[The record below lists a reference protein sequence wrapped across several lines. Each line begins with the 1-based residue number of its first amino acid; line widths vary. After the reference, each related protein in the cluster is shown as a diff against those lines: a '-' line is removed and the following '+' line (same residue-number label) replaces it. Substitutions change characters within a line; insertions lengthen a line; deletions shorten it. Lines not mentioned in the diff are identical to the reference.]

1 MVDFKSIETFLWVV
15 TLGSFRG
22 AAQRLTLPSP
32 PSRSGSPSS
41 NAKWGEAVEPRSPRG
56 SPTPSGRQLM
66 VYAEKLIGLRSEM
79 MADVGDR
86 SAMRGVMRLGV
97 AETIVHTWLSRLI
110 KSVNTAYPNLSL
122 EIEVDITPNLS
133 ARLLA
138 QEIEL
143 AFVLGPLSASS
154 VRNRSAVR
162 LSDRLSG
169 QPRTRPRRGSLTVH
183 DLAKFPIITFPRKT
197 QPYEIVRSLFNRP
210 DLPPI
215 RLHASAS
222 LATVIHMAI
231 EGLGIAVIPTAIV
244 ENELAAR
251 AVATALDRSENLAAD
266 VFGELAGI
274 PRYDRGRARRRSRR
288 PKSRGRAPRLTCRRR
303 RVIEKQPPYPKVWEQ
318 PHEPHRVQS
327 ADTIPPGSGTR
338 FTKPRNSAPHPR
350 AECGG

>member
-1 MVDFKSIETFLWVV
+1 MVDFKSLETFLWVV
-15 TLGSFRG
+15 TLGSFR
-22 AAQRLTLPSP
+22 AAGDKLNTTQPAISQRIAQLEREVGVKLLN
-32 PSRSGSPSS
+32 RDHRV
-41 NAKWGEAVEPRSPRG
+41 A

-66 VYAEKLIGLRSEM
+66 VYAEKLIGLRAEM
-79 MADVGDR
+79 MAAVSDR

-110 KSVNTAYPNLSL
+110 KSVNDAYPNLSL

-143 AFVLGPLSASS
+143 AFMLGPLSGSNVHNRELCDYPIGFLAS
-154 VRNRSAVR
+154 
-162 LSDRLSG
+162 
-169 QPRTRPRRGSLTVH
+169 PSLGLGDGPLTAR
-183 DLAKFPIITFPRKT
+183 DLATFPIITFPRKT

-244 ENELAAR
+244 ENELADGQLQLLSTDLKITPLTFSASWLASPDTA
-251 AVATALDRSENLAAD
+251 AVELVAD
-266 VFGELAGI
+266 LAGQI
-274 PRYDRGRARRRSRR
+274 AHASGLVDAPPPAR
-288 PKSRGRAPRLTCRRR
+288 
-303 RVIEKQPPYPKVWEQ
+303 
-318 PHEPHRVQS
+318 H
-327 ADTIPPGSGTR
+327 
-338 FTKPRNSAPHPR
+338 
-350 AECGG
+350 

>member
-22 AAQRLTLPSP
+22 AGQRLNTTQPAISQRIAQLE
-32 PSRSGSPSS
+32 RELGVKLL
-41 NAKWGEAVEPRSPRG
+41 NRDHRVA

-79 MADVGDR
+79 MAAVGDR
-86 SAMRGVMRLGV
+86 SATRGVLRLGV

-122 EIEVDITPNLS
+122 EIEVDITPNLT

-143 AFVLGPLSASS
+143 AFLIGPLSASS
-154 VRNRSAVR
+154 VRNRVLCDYPVGFLASPA
-162 LSDRLSG
+162 LGLGHD
-169 QPRTRPRRGSLTVH
+169 PLTVH

-215 RLHASAS
+215 QLHASAS
-222 LATVIHMAI
+222 LATVIHMAT

-244 ENELAAR
+244 ENELADGRLQLLSTDLKISPLTFSASWLASPDTL
-251 AVATALDRSENLAAD
+251 AVELVAD
-266 VFGELAGI
+266 LAGRI
-274 PRYDRGRARRRSRR
+274 AQDSAAVID
-288 PKSRGRAPRLTCRRR
+288 APRQAR
-303 RVIEKQPPYPKVWEQ
+303 
-318 PHEPHRVQS
+318 H
-327 ADTIPPGSGTR
+327 
-338 FTKPRNSAPHPR
+338 
-350 AECGG
+350 

>member
-22 AAQRLTLPSP
+22 AAQRLNTTQPAISQRIAQLE
-32 PSRSGSPSS
+32 REMGVKLL
-41 NAKWGEAVEPRSPRG
+41 NRDHRVA
-56 SPTPSGRQLM
+56 SPTTSGRQLM

-79 MADVGDR
+79 MAAVGDR

-143 AFVLGPLSASS
+143 AFVLGPLSISS
-154 VRNRSAVR
+154 VRNRPLCDYPIGFLASPS
-162 LSDRLSG
+162 LGLG
-169 QPRTRPRRGSLTVH
+169 NGPLTVH

-244 ENELAAR
+244 ENELADGRLQLLSTDLKISPLTFSASWLASPDTV
-251 AVATALDRSENLAAD
+251 AVELVAD
-266 VFGELAGI
+266 LAGKI
-274 PRYDRGRARRRSRR
+274 AQSSALVD
-288 PKSRGRAPRLTCRRR
+288 APPLAG
-303 RVIEKQPPYPKVWEQ
+303 
-318 PHEPHRVQS
+318 H
-327 ADTIPPGSGTR
+327 
-338 FTKPRNSAPHPR
+338 
-350 AECGG
+350 

>member
-15 TLGSFRG
+15 TLGSFR
-22 AAQRLTLPSP
+22 AAGEKLNTTQPAISQRIAQLERELGVKLLN
-32 PSRSGSPSS
+32 RDHRV
-41 NAKWGEAVEPRSPRG
+41 A

-66 VYAEKLIGLRSEM
+66 GYAEKLMGLRSEM
-79 MADVGDR
+79 MAEVSDR
-86 SAMRGVMRLGV
+86 SAMRGVLRLGV

-122 EIEVDITPNLS
+122 EIEVDITPNLT

-143 AFVLGPLSASS
+143 AFMLGPLSVSS
-154 VRNRSAVR
+154 VRNRVLCDYPIGFLAS
-162 LSDRLSG
+162 
-169 QPRTRPRRGSLTVH
+169 PSLGLGNGALRVH

-197 QPYEIVRSLFNRP
+197 QPYEVVRALFNRP

-244 ENELAAR
+244 ENELADGRLQLLSTDLKISPLTFAASWLASPDTV
-251 AVATALDRSENLAAD
+251 AVELVAD
-266 VFGELAGI
+266 LAGQI
-274 PRYDRGRARRRSRR
+274 A
-288 PKSRGRAPRLTCRRR
+288 
-303 RVIEKQPPYPKVWEQ
+303 
-318 PHEPHRVQS
+318 QS
-327 ADTIPPGSGTR
+327 NALS
-338 FTKPRNSAPHPR
+338 
-350 AECGG
+350 

>member
-22 AAQRLTLPSP
+22 AAQRLNTTQPAISQRIAQLE
-32 PSRSGSPSS
+32 REMGVKLL
-41 NAKWGEAVEPRSPRG
+41 NRDHRVA
-56 SPTPSGRQLM
+56 SPTTSGRQLM

-79 MADVGDR
+79 MAAVGDR

-97 AETIVHTWLSRLI
+97 AETIVHTWLSHLI
-110 KSVNTAYPNLSL
+110 KTVNTAYPNLSL

-143 AFVLGPLSASS
+143 AFVLGPLSVSS
-154 VRNRSAVR
+154 VRNRPLCDYPIGFLASPS
-162 LSDRLSG
+162 LGLG
-169 QPRTRPRRGSLTVH
+169 NGPLTVH

-210 DLPPI
+210 ELPPI

-244 ENELAAR
+244 ENELADGRLQLLATDLKISPLTFSASWLASPDTV
-251 AVATALDRSENLAAD
+251 AVELVA
-266 VFGELAGI
+266 GLAGKI
-274 PRYDRGRARRRSRR
+274 AQSSALVD
-288 PKSRGRAPRLTCRRR
+288 APPLAG
-303 RVIEKQPPYPKVWEQ
+303 
-318 PHEPHRVQS
+318 H
-327 ADTIPPGSGTR
+327 
-338 FTKPRNSAPHPR
+338 
-350 AECGG
+350 